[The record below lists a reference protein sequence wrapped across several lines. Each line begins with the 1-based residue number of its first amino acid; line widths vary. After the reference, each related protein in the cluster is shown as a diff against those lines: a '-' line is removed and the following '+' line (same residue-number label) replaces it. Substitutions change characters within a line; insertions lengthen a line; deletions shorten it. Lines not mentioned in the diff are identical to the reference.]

1 MIEFNSNLELD
12 DIIQKN
18 DLVLVDFWATWC
30 GPCRMLLPILDKVDT
45 QLEKLTVVTIN
56 VDEFNELAA
65 EHGVRSVP
73 TLILFRN
80 GAEVASHSGFVSSNN
95 LIDWIN
101 DN

>member
-1 MIEFNSNLELD
+1 MIEFNSNLKLD